1 MFNMG
6 FTNSQGAMGNNYTGT
21 NNAGNAN
28 NGNNISFSNNSG
40 TNNIFSNYPNISPAN
55 GMMGGNTNSGSPTSN
70 LFPSITSLFQSPI
83 GTPRVT
89 PTPQHLAAYFFNE
102 DQFHSLIFNPNSSL
116 SNSNDISNMI
126 SNFTNSELSNNL
138 SPLPLFNNLISTS
151 MLNSQNNM
159 GHQQNGNGN
168 IGNTN
173 SGNVNQMLNISNQ
186 QQIGQDASG
195 GGKMVN
201 MAEVTNTGVNGN
213 ENNPLHT
220 PKNNLLSAN
229 N

>member
-1 MFNMG
+1 MLCIYE
-6 FTNSQGAMGNNYTGT
+6 NYQ
-21 NNAGNAN
+21 
-28 NGNNISFSNNSG
+28 
-40 TNNIFSNYPNISPAN
+40 IFSNYPNISPAN

-151 MLNSQNNM
+151 MLNTQSMSNQQNNGNM
-159 GHQQNGNGN
+159 GS
-168 IGNTN
+168 NTN
-173 SGNVNQMLNISNQ
+173 GNVNQMLNISNQ
-186 QQIGQDASG
+186 QQQQQIGQDVPGS
-195 GGKMVN
+195 GKMVN
-201 MAEVTNTGVNGN
+201 LIEATNGTGGNGN